1 MAPCGGNIVTPKMI
15 KKGEIHIG
23 DKIMLEEA
31 SAPASEA
38 SLAVSPAD
46 TVSGAV
52 SSATAA
58 EIPAASVAASEN
70 AVEVQT
76 RTAPGMIPGVQSTP
90 GTQMQ
95 GSQGMQSAQM
105 QGMQGMPN
113 TQGMQNTMTNDN
125 GVTRWQTATPQQV
138 RQMAQQ
144 PQQMAQQPQ
153 QMAQQ
158 PQFPLNF
165 NGMTDYVNSLAAAGS
180 QSPSFNVPSH
190 PMVPPEYEQTIDYDS
205 IQYMNGFLRTQI
217 GRYVRVEQLI
227 GSGNTEERFGFLV
240 GVGNNYLL
248 LQDISDGNI
257 LVVDFYSI
265 KFVYIYFGEPVFPNI
280 PLGPAV

>member
-31 SAPASEA
+31 SAPAPEA
-38 SLAVSPAD
+38 ALAVSPAE
-46 TVSGAV
+46 TVSAAV
-52 SSATAA
+52 SSVTAA
-58 EIPAASVAASEN
+58 EIPAASGAASEN
-70 AVEVQT
+70 AVEVQ
-76 RTAPGMIPGVQSTP
+76 
-90 GTQMQ
+90 GTFTDE
-95 GSQGMQSAQM
+95 S
-105 QGMQGMPN
+105 
-113 TQGMQNTMTNDN
+113 
-125 GVTRWQTATPQQV
+125 GVTRRQTAAPQQV

-144 PQQMAQQPQ
+144 PE
-153 QMAQQ
+153 
-158 PQFPLNF
+158 FPLNF
-165 NGMTDYVNSLAAAGS
+165 NGMTDYVNSMTAAGG

-280 PLGPAV
+280 PLGPTV

>member
-31 SAPASEA
+31 SAPAPEA
-38 SLAVSPAD
+38 ALAVSPAE
-46 TVSGAV
+46 TVSAAV

-70 AVEVQT
+70 AV
-76 RTAPGMIPGVQSTP
+76 GVQ
-90 GTQMQ
+90 GTFTDE
-95 GSQGMQSAQM
+95 S
-105 QGMQGMPN
+105 
-113 TQGMQNTMTNDN
+113 
-125 GVTRWQTATPQQV
+125 GVTRRQTLAPQMQ
-138 RQMAQQ
+138 QQ
-144 PQQMAQQPQ
+144 PE
-153 QMAQQ
+153 
-158 PQFPLNF
+158 FPLNF
-165 NGMTDYVNSLAAAGS
+165 NGMTDYVNSMTAAGG

-280 PLGPAV
+280 PLGPTV

>member
-15 KKGEIHIG
+15 RKGEVHIG
-23 DKIMLEEA
+23 DKIKLEEA
-31 SAPASEA
+31 SAPAPEVVTTVAPAEA
-38 SLAVSPAD
+38 QAPAEP
-46 TVSGAV
+46 A
-52 SSATAA
+52 ATQAAA
-58 EIPAASVAASEN
+58 ENV
-70 AVEVQT
+70 VEVQT
-76 RTAPGMIPGVQSTP
+76 RTAPGMMP
-90 GTQMQ
+90 GTQGMPGAQMQNMQ
-95 GSQGMQSAQM
+95 GTQGM
-105 QGMQGMPN
+105 QGMQGM
-113 TQGMQNTMTNDN
+113 QGVQSTITDDN
-125 GVTRWQTATPQQV
+125 GVTRRQASAPQMQ
-138 RQMAQQ
+138 QQ
-144 PQQMAQQPQ
+144 PQQMAQQPE
-153 QMAQQ
+153 
-158 PQFPLNF
+158 FPLNF

>member
-1 MAPCGGNIVTPKMI
+1 
-15 KKGEIHIG
+15 
-23 DKIMLEEA
+23 
-31 SAPASEA
+31 
-38 SLAVSPAD
+38 
-46 TVSGAV
+46 
-52 SSATAA
+52 
-58 EIPAASVAASEN
+58 
-70 AVEVQT
+70 
-76 RTAPGMIPGVQSTP
+76 
-90 GTQMQ
+90 
-95 GSQGMQSAQM
+95 
-105 QGMQGMPN
+105 
-113 TQGMQNTMTNDN
+113 
-125 GVTRWQTATPQQV
+125 
-138 RQMAQQ
+138 MAQQ
-144 PQQMAQQPQ
+144 PQQMAQQPR

-158 PQFPLNF
+158 PEFPLNF
-165 NGMTDYVNSLAAAGS
+165 NGMTDYVNSMTAAGG

>member
-1 MAPCGGNIVTPKMI
+1 MAPCGGNFVTPKMI
-15 KKGEIHIG
+15 RKGEVHIG
-23 DKIMLEEA
+23 DKIKLEEA
-31 SAPASEA
+31 SAPAAE
-38 SLAVSPAD
+38 VV
-46 TVSGAV
+46 T
-52 SSATAA
+52 TAA
-58 EIPAASVAASEN
+58 PAKAAAPAEPAAIQAAAEN

-76 RTAPGMIPGVQSTP
+76 RTAPNMIPGTQNMP
-90 GTQMQ
+90 GT
-95 GSQGMQSAQM
+95 QM
-105 QGMQGMPN
+105 QGMQGMPGM
-113 TQGMQNTMTNDN
+113 QGMQGTQNTITDDN
-125 GVTRWQTATPQQV
+125 GVTRRQAAAPQ
-138 RQMAQQ
+138 MQQ
-144 PQQMAQQPQ
+144 QAE
-153 QMAQQ
+153 
-158 PQFPLNF
+158 FPLNF

-248 LQDISDGNI
+248 LQDISNGNI
-257 LVVDFYSI
+257 LVVDFYSV

-280 PLGPAV
+280 PLGPSV

>member
-15 KKGEIHIG
+15 RKGEIHIG
-23 DKIMLEEA
+23 DRIQIEEA
-31 SAPASEA
+31 SAPAPEA
-38 SLAVSPAD
+38 AVAVSPAE
-46 TVSGAV
+46 TVSAAV
-52 SSATAA
+52 SSVTAA
-58 EIPAASVAASEN
+58 EIPAASGAASEN

-76 RTAPGMIPGVQSTP
+76 RTAPGMIPG
-90 GTQMQ
+90 
-95 GSQGMQSAQM
+95 
-105 QGMQGMPN
+105 MQGMPN
-113 TQGMQNTMTNDN
+113 TQGMQNTMTDDN
-125 GVTRWQTATPQQV
+125 GVTRRQTLAPQMQ
-138 RQMAQQ
+138 QQ
-144 PQQMAQQPQ
+144 PE
-153 QMAQQ
+153 
-158 PQFPLNF
+158 FPLNF
-165 NGMTDYVNSLAAAGS
+165 NGMTDYVNSMTAAGG

-280 PLGPAV
+280 PLGPTV

>member
-31 SAPASEA
+31 SAPAPEA
-38 SLAVSPAD
+38 ALAVSPAE
-46 TVSGAV
+46 TVSAAV

-58 EIPAASVAASEN
+58 EIPAASVAASES
-70 AVEVQT
+70 AVEVQ
-76 RTAPGMIPGVQSTP
+76 
-90 GTQMQ
+90 GTFTDE
-95 GSQGMQSAQM
+95 S
-105 QGMQGMPN
+105 
-113 TQGMQNTMTNDN
+113 
-125 GVTRWQTATPQQV
+125 GVTRRQTAAPQQV

-144 PQQMAQQPQ
+144 PQQMAQQPE
-153 QMAQQ
+153 
-158 PQFPLNF
+158 FPLNF
-165 NGMTDYVNSLAAAGS
+165 NGMTDYVNSMTAAGG

>member
-1 MAPCGGNIVTPKMI
+1 
-15 KKGEIHIG
+15 
-23 DKIMLEEA
+23 
-31 SAPASEA
+31 
-38 SLAVSPAD
+38 
-46 TVSGAV
+46 
-52 SSATAA
+52 
-58 EIPAASVAASEN
+58 
-70 AVEVQT
+70 
-76 RTAPGMIPGVQSTP
+76 
-90 GTQMQ
+90 MQ

-113 TQGMQNTMTNDN
+113 TQGMQNTMTDDN
-125 GVTRWQTATPQQV
+125 GVTRRQTLAPQMQ
-138 RQMAQQ
+138 QQ
-144 PQQMAQQPQ
+144 PE
-153 QMAQQ
+153 
-158 PQFPLNF
+158 FPLNF

-227 GSGNTEERFGFLV
+227 GSENTEERFGFLV

-280 PLGPAV
+280 PLGPTV

>member
-15 KKGEIHIG
+15 RKGEIHIG
-23 DKIMLEEA
+23 DRIHFEEA
-31 SAPASEA
+31 SAPTVPASAVPEA
-38 SLAVSPAD
+38 PAPAE
-46 TVSGAV
+46 T
-52 SSATAA
+52 SAIPTQA
-58 EIPAASVAASEN
+58 ES
-70 AVEVQT
+70 AVEVQ
-76 RTAPGMIPGVQSTP
+76 
-90 GTQMQ
+90 GTFTDE
-95 GSQGMQSAQM
+95 S
-105 QGMQGMPN
+105 
-113 TQGMQNTMTNDN
+113 
-125 GVTRWQTATPQQV
+125 GVTRRQTAAHQQV

-158 PQFPLNF
+158 PRQMAQQPEFPLNF
-165 NGMTDYVNSLAAAGS
+165 NGMTDYVNSMTAAGG

>member
-1 MAPCGGNIVTPKMI
+1 MAPCGGNIVTPRMI

-23 DKIMLEEA
+23 DRIQIEES
-31 SAPASEA
+31 SAPAPEA
-38 SLAVSPAD
+38 AVAVSPAE
-46 TVSGAV
+46 TVSAAV
-52 SSATAA
+52 SSVMAA
-58 EIPAASVAASEN
+58 EIPAASGAASEN

-76 RTAPGMIPGVQSTP
+76 RTAPGMIPGLQGMP

-95 GSQGMQSAQM
+95 GSQGMRSTQM
-105 QGMQGMPN
+105 QGMQGS
-113 TQGMQNTMTNDN
+113 QNTITDDN
-125 GVTRWQTATPQQV
+125 GVTRRQAAGPQ
-138 RQMAQQ
+138 MQQ
-144 PQQMAQQPQ
+144 H
-153 QMAQQ
+153 

-265 KFVYIYFGEPVFPNI
+265 KFVYSYFGEPVFPNI

>member
-1 MAPCGGNIVTPKMI
+1 MAPCGGNIVTPRMI

-23 DKIMLEEA
+23 DRIQIEET
-31 SAPASEA
+31 SAPAPEA
-38 SLAVSPAD
+38 ALAVSPAE
-46 TVSGAV
+46 TVSAAV
-52 SSATAA
+52 SSVTAA
-58 EIPAASVAASEN
+58 EIPAASGAASEN

-76 RTAPGMIPGVQSTP
+76 RTAPGMIPG
-90 GTQMQ
+90 
-95 GSQGMQSAQM
+95 
-105 QGMQGMPN
+105 MQGMPN
-113 TQGMQNTMTNDN
+113 TQGMQNTLTDDN
-125 GVTRWQTATPQQV
+125 GVTRRQTAAPQQV

-144 PQQMAQQPQ
+144 PQQMAQQPE
-153 QMAQQ
+153 
-158 PQFPLNF
+158 FPLNF
-165 NGMTDYVNSLAAAGS
+165 NGMTDYVNSMTAAGG

-280 PLGPAV
+280 PLGPTV

>member
-15 KKGEIHIG
+15 RKGEIHIG
-23 DKIMLEEA
+23 DRIQIEEA
-31 SAPASEA
+31 SAPAPEA
-38 SLAVSPAD
+38 AVAVSPEE
-46 TVSGAV
+46 TVSAAV
-52 SSATAA
+52 SSVTAA
-58 EIPAASVAASEN
+58 EIPAASGAASEN

-76 RTAPGMIPGVQSTP
+76 RTAPGMIPG
-90 GTQMQ
+90 
-95 GSQGMQSAQM
+95 
-105 QGMQGMPN
+105 MQGMPN
-113 TQGMQNTMTNDN
+113 TQGMQNTMTDDN
-125 GVTRWQTATPQQV
+125 GVTRRQTLAPQ
-138 RQMAQQ
+138 MQQ
-144 PQQMAQQPQ
+144 HPE
-153 QMAQQ
+153 
-158 PQFPLNF
+158 FPLNF
-165 NGMTDYVNSLAAAGS
+165 NGMTDYVNSMTAAGG

-248 LQDISDGNI
+248 LQDISNGNI
-257 LVVDFYSI
+257 LVVDFYSV

>member
-1 MAPCGGNIVTPKMI
+1 MAPCGGNIVTPRMI

-23 DKIMLEEA
+23 DRIQIEEA
-31 SAPASEA
+31 SAPAPEA
-38 SLAVSPAD
+38 ALAVSPAE
-46 TVSGAV
+46 TVSAAV

-58 EIPAASVAASEN
+58 EIPAASVAASES
-70 AVEVQT
+70 AVEVQ
-76 RTAPGMIPGVQSTP
+76 
-90 GTQMQ
+90 GTFTDE
-95 GSQGMQSAQM
+95 S
-105 QGMQGMPN
+105 
-113 TQGMQNTMTNDN
+113 
-125 GVTRWQTATPQQV
+125 GVTRRQTAAPQQV

-144 PQQMAQQPQ
+144 PQQMAQQPE
-153 QMAQQ
+153 
-158 PQFPLNF
+158 FPLNF

-280 PLGPAV
+280 PLGPTV

>member
-1 MAPCGGNIVTPKMI
+1 MAPCGGNIVTPRMI

-23 DKIMLEEA
+23 DRIQIEET
-31 SAPASEA
+31 SAPAPEA
-38 SLAVSPAD
+38 AVAVSPAE
-46 TVSGAV
+46 TVSAAV
-52 SSATAA
+52 SSVTAA

-144 PQQMAQQPQ
+144 PQQMAQHPE
-153 QMAQQ
+153 
-158 PQFPLNF
+158 FPLNF
-165 NGMTDYVNSLAAAGS
+165 NGMTDYVNSMTAAGG

>member
-31 SAPASEA
+31 SAPAPEA
-38 SLAVSPAD
+38 ALAVSPAE
-46 TVSGAV
+46 TVSAAV

-58 EIPAASVAASEN
+58 EIPAASGAASEN

-76 RTAPGMIPGVQSTP
+76 RTAPGMIPGVQGMP

-95 GSQGMQSAQM
+95 GSQGMQSTQM

-113 TQGMQNTMTNDN
+113 TQGMQNTLTDDN
-125 GVTRWQTATPQQV
+125 GVTRRQTAAPQQV

-153 QMAQQ
+153 QMAQH
-158 PQFPLNF
+158 PEFPLNF
-165 NGMTDYVNSLAAAGS
+165 NGMTDYVNSMTAAGG

-280 PLGPAV
+280 PLGPTV

>member
-1 MAPCGGNIVTPKMI
+1 MAPCGGNIVTPRMI

-23 DKIMLEEA
+23 DRIQIEES
-31 SAPASEA
+31 SAPAPEA
-38 SLAVSPAD
+38 AVAVSPAE
-46 TVSGAV
+46 TVSAAV
-52 SSATAA
+52 SSVTAA
-58 EIPAASVAASEN
+58 EIPAASVAASES
-70 AVEVQT
+70 AVEVQ
-76 RTAPGMIPGVQSTP
+76 
-90 GTQMQ
+90 GTFTDE
-95 GSQGMQSAQM
+95 S
-105 QGMQGMPN
+105 
-113 TQGMQNTMTNDN
+113 
-125 GVTRWQTATPQQV
+125 GVTRRQTAAPQQV

-144 PQQMAQQPQ
+144 PE
-153 QMAQQ
+153 
-158 PQFPLNF
+158 FPLNF
-165 NGMTDYVNSLAAAGS
+165 NGMTDYVNSMTAAGG

-280 PLGPAV
+280 PLGPTV

>member
-1 MAPCGGNIVTPKMI
+1 MAPCGGNIVTPRMI

-23 DKIMLEEA
+23 DRIQIEEA
-31 SAPASEA
+31 SAPAPEA
-38 SLAVSPAD
+38 AVAVSPAE
-46 TVSGAV
+46 TVSAAV
-52 SSATAA
+52 SSVTAA
-58 EIPAASVAASEN
+58 EIPAASGAASEN

-76 RTAPGMIPGVQSTP
+76 RTAPGMIPG
-90 GTQMQ
+90 
-95 GSQGMQSAQM
+95 
-105 QGMQGMPN
+105 MQGMPN
-113 TQGMQNTMTNDN
+113 TQGMQNTMTDDN
-125 GVTRWQTATPQQV
+125 GVTRRQTLAPQMQ
-138 RQMAQQ
+138 QQ
-144 PQQMAQQPQ
+144 PE
-153 QMAQQ
+153 
-158 PQFPLNF
+158 FPLNF
-165 NGMTDYVNSLAAAGS
+165 NGMTDYVNSMTAAGG

>member
-144 PQQMAQQPQ
+144 PQQMAQHPE
-153 QMAQQ
+153 
-158 PQFPLNF
+158 FPLNF
-165 NGMTDYVNSLAAAGS
+165 NGMTDYVNSMTAAGG

>member
-1 MAPCGGNIVTPKMI
+1 MAPCGGNFVTPKMI
-15 KKGEIHIG
+15 RKGEVHIG
-23 DKIMLEEA
+23 DKIKLEEA
-31 SAPASEA
+31 SAPAAE
-38 SLAVSPAD
+38 VV
-46 TVSGAV
+46 T
-52 SSATAA
+52 TAA
-58 EIPAASVAASEN
+58 PAKAAAPAEPAAIQASAEN

-76 RTAPGMIPGVQSTP
+76 RTAPSMIPGTQGMP
-90 GTQMQ
+90 GVQMQ
-95 GSQGMQSAQM
+95 GMPGI
-105 QGMQGMPN
+105 QGMQGMQRM
-113 TQGMQNTMTNDN
+113 QGTQNTITDDN
-125 GVTRWQTATPQQV
+125 GVTRRQAAAPQI
-138 RQMAQQ
+138 QQ
-144 PQQMAQQPQ
+144 QAE
-153 QMAQQ
+153 
-158 PQFPLNF
+158 FPLNF

-248 LQDISDGNI
+248 LQDISNGNI
-257 LVVDFYSI
+257 LVVDFYSV

-280 PLGPAV
+280 PLGPSV

>member
-15 KKGEIHIG
+15 RKGEIHIG
-23 DKIMLEEA
+23 DRIQIEEA
-31 SAPASEA
+31 SAPAPEA
-38 SLAVSPAD
+38 AVAVSPAE
-46 TVSGAV
+46 TVSAAV
-52 SSATAA
+52 SSVTAA
-58 EIPAASVAASEN
+58 EIPAASGAASEN

-76 RTAPGMIPGVQSTP
+76 RTAPGMIPG
-90 GTQMQ
+90 MQ
-95 GSQGMQSAQM
+95 E
-105 QGMQGMPN
+105 MPN
-113 TQGMQNTMTNDN
+113 TQGMQNTMTDDN
-125 GVTRWQTATPQQV
+125 GVTRRQTLAPQ
-138 RQMAQQ
+138 MQQ
-144 PQQMAQQPQ
+144 HPE
-153 QMAQQ
+153 
-158 PQFPLNF
+158 FPLNF
-165 NGMTDYVNSLAAAGS
+165 NGMTDYVNSMTAAGG

-248 LQDISDGNI
+248 LQDISNGNI

-265 KFVYIYFGEPVFPNI
+265 KFVYIYFGEPIFPNI

>member
-1 MAPCGGNIVTPKMI
+1 M
-15 KKGEIHIG
+15 
-23 DKIMLEEA
+23 
-31 SAPASEA
+31 
-38 SLAVSPAD
+38 
-46 TVSGAV
+46 
-52 SSATAA
+52 
-58 EIPAASVAASEN
+58 AASEN

-76 RTAPGMIPGVQSTP
+76 RTAPGMIPGVQSMP

-125 GVTRWQTATPQQV
+125 GVTRRQASAPQQV

-144 PQQMAQQPQ
+144 PQQMQ
-153 QMAQQ
+153 QQ

-217 GRYVRVEQLI
+217 GRHVRVEQLI

-280 PLGPAV
+280 PLGPTV

>member
-1 MAPCGGNIVTPKMI
+1 MAPCGGNVVTPKMI
-15 KKGEIHIG
+15 RKGEIHIG
-23 DKIMLEEA
+23 DRIKFEE
-31 SAPASEA
+31 
-38 SLAVSPAD
+38 
-46 TVSGAV
+46 T
-52 SSATAA
+52 
-58 EIPAASVAASEN
+58 AASVPAAAEN

-76 RTAPGMIPGVQSTP
+76 RTAPGM
-90 GTQMQ
+90 
-95 GSQGMQSAQM
+95 QM
-105 QGMQGMPN
+105 QGMQDSQD
-113 TQGMQNTMTNDN
+113 TFTDDN
-125 GVTRWQTATPQQV
+125 GVTRRQTQAPQMQ
-138 RQMAQQ
+138 QQ
-144 PQQMAQQPQ
+144 PES
-153 QMAQQ
+153 
-158 PQFPLNF
+158 PLNF
-165 NGMTDYVNSLAAAGS
+165 SGMTDYVNSLAAAGS

>member
-15 KKGEIHIG
+15 RKGEIHIG
-23 DKIMLEEA
+23 DRIQIEEA
-31 SAPASEA
+31 SAPAPEA
-38 SLAVSPAD
+38 AVAVSPAE
-46 TVSGAV
+46 TVSAAV
-52 SSATAA
+52 SSVTAA
-58 EIPAASVAASEN
+58 EIPAASVAASES
-70 AVEVQT
+70 AVEVQ
-76 RTAPGMIPGVQSTP
+76 
-90 GTQMQ
+90 GTFTDE
-95 GSQGMQSAQM
+95 S
-105 QGMQGMPN
+105 
-113 TQGMQNTMTNDN
+113 
-125 GVTRWQTATPQQV
+125 GVTRRQTAAPQQV

-144 PQQMAQQPQ
+144 PE
-153 QMAQQ
+153 
-158 PQFPLNF
+158 FPLNF
-165 NGMTDYVNSLAAAGS
+165 NGMTDYVNSMTAAGG

-280 PLGPAV
+280 PLGPTV

>member
-1 MAPCGGNIVTPKMI
+1 MAPCGGNVVTPKMI
-15 KKGEIHIG
+15 RKGEIHIG
-23 DKIMLEEA
+23 DRIKFEEA
-31 SAPASEA
+31 AAVPASVVPA
-38 SLAVSPAD
+38 SVVPA
-46 TVSGAV
+46 
-52 SSATAA
+52 SAN
-58 EIPAASVAASEN
+58 AASVPAAAEN

-76 RTAPGMIPGVQSTP
+76 RTAPGM
-90 GTQMQ
+90 
-95 GSQGMQSAQM
+95 QM
-105 QGMQGMPN
+105 QGMQGS
-113 TQGMQNTMTNDN
+113 QGTFTDDN
-125 GVTRWQTATPQQV
+125 GVTRRQTQAPQMQ
-138 RQMAQQ
+138 QQ
-144 PQQMAQQPQ
+144 PES
-153 QMAQQ
+153 
-158 PQFPLNF
+158 PLNF
-165 NGMTDYVNSLAAAGS
+165 SGMTDYVNSLAAAGS

-257 LVVDFYSI
+257 LVVDFYSV